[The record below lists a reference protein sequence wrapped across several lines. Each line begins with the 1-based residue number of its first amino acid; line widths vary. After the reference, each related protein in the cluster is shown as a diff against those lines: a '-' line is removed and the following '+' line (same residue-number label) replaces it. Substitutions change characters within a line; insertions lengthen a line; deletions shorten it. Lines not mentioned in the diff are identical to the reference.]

1 MFSKYMKLQKNAQE
15 TQKIE
20 ESMLEKL
27 INPKIVN
34 NQGLFVDTN
43 DEDKLDQSEESEEA
57 HEQLIGLNYFEP
69 LFEVKNMFYT
79 RSLAIYEMVAIMS

>member
-1 MFSKYMKLQKNAQE
+1 MDNDQVIIIQDGKSRLLFINVPAQTEMFSKYMKLQKNAQE

-43 DEDKLDQSEESEEA
+43 DEDKVAQSEESEEA
-57 HEQLIGLNYFEP
+57 HE
-69 LFEVKNMFYT
+69 
-79 RSLAIYEMVAIMS
+79 